1 MMPLA
6 IHEAAHFLAL
16 NDIGH
21 RPSSLSIF
29 PIPGS
34 DGRVYFTRILFE
46 IVLHERPA
54 DAIFC
59 IVVGK
64 MAQNRYTGL
73 IERVNGKDAEDV
85 SYVLSQQKNE
95 NRHRIHSEA
104 VQKAE
109 RWLDANFFRVQ
120 WLANNLMRHDEMT
133 FYDVERIVPNVL
145 HP

>member
-1 MMPLA
+1 MPLA

-34 DGRVYFTRILFE
+34 DGRVSFTEVLFE
-46 IVLHERPA
+46 IVIQENPV

-73 IERVNGKDAEDV
+73 IERVNGKDAEYI
-85 SYVLSQQKNE
+85 SYALSQQKNE
-95 NRHRIHSEA
+95 NRHRIHSQA
-104 VQKAE
+104 VQKAD
-109 RWLDANFFRVQ
+109 RWLDINFYRVQ
-120 WLANNLMRHDEMT
+120 WLANNLMRHEEMS
-133 FYDVERIVPNVL
+133 FFDVERIVPKVL
-145 HP
+145 HR